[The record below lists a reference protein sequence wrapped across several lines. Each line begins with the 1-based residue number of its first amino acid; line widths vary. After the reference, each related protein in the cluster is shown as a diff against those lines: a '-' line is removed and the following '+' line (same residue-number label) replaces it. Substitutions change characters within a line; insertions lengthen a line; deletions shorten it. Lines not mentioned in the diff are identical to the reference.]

1 MWGDSMFRR
10 RDSWRAIQTAP
21 KHTGGRGDIKAALDT
36 ASTTASGVLPSI
48 IPAYFSSTFRMQQ
61 TLRILAGICLVGILG
76 ASLLRA
82 QNLEESQVGRFQLA
96 ESFLRAAQFERAIGM
111 LESLYEESP
120 GTHVF
125 YERLR
130 EAYESVKRYDAA
142 IALVERKMASESI
155 LTTFLT
161 EKARLLFLKG
171 DEAGARSQWDA
182 AVQTN
187 PTSPSVY
194 LLVYRSL
201 MELRLFDW
209 AIEVLEKG
217 RTAIQN
223 DTLFQT
229 DLAYLYNLTSQ
240 PAKAVE
246 KYLELL
252 SLNQNQL
259 SYVKSQLGQF
269 LNSPEAIQESIVVAQ
284 EGVAREPLNRS
295 YREFLGWLLVEGDQ
309 FRDALEV
316 YRGIDRLEREQGRM
330 LFSFGLVAADGG
342 AWDVALEAFDEV
354 LRRHPESASAPE
366 AMRGLGMMQE
376 KWAETLGERVFD
388 VAGNRLVSNHW
399 DEALATYQRF
409 LIEFPQ
415 HPQYPDVLRRIGT
428 LQQDVFFD
436 LSAAET
442 VLTEVVARYPQTDA
456 ANQAAYDLGR
466 LAVTEGRLEDARIAF
481 TRLLT
486 RLRTGDL
493 ADLARYELAL
503 LHFYQG
509 DFEAAESFTRAMQEN
524 TSTDVANNAIDMKV
538 LLIESMGP
546 DSLNTPLRRFA
557 RIQLLTRQRDYD
569 VAAHQLDDLM
579 AEFGQHALAD
589 DMLMQKAE
597 LQART
602 GMTAEAISTYLQLPL
617 IFPRSFFGA
626 RALLE
631 AAALQVESNEEA
643 AAMQTY
649 QRMLA
654 EYPGSL
660 LIPRVRE
667 AIRRLRGEN
676 V

>member
-1 MWGDSMFRR
+1 MPKLVRIFSALCLTAFLGVSML
-10 RDSWRAIQTAP
+10 Q
-21 KHTGGRGDIKAALDT
+21 
-36 ASTTASGVLPSI
+36 
-48 IPAYFSSTFRMQQ
+48 
-61 TLRILAGICLVGILG
+61 
-76 ASLLRA
+76 A

-96 ESFLRAAQFERAIGM
+96 ESFLRAAQYERAIGM
-111 LESLYEESP
+111 LETLFEESP

-142 IALVERKMASESI
+142 IALVERKMASETSS
-155 LTTFLT
+155 TSYLT

-171 DEAGARSQWDA
+171 DEAGARAQWDA
-182 AVQTN
+182 AIATS
-187 PTSPSVY
+187 PSSPSVY

-217 RTAIQN
+217 RSSIDN

-269 LNSPEAIQESIVVAQ
+269 LTSPESIEESIVVAQ
-284 EGVAREPLNRS
+284 EGVAREPLNRA
-295 YREFLGWLLVEGDQ
+295 YREFLGWLMVEGDQ

-330 LFSFGLVAADGG
+330 LFGFGLIAADGG

-354 LRRHPESASAPE
+354 LRRYPEAASAPE
-366 AMRGLGMMQE
+366 AMRGLGLMQE
-376 KWAETLGERVFD
+376 KWAEELGERVYD
-388 VAGNRLVSNHW
+388 IAGNRLESSHW

-409 LIEFPQ
+409 LIEYPQ
-415 HPQYPDVLRRIGT
+415 HPQYPDVLRRIGS

-436 LSAAET
+436 LPAAET

-466 LAVTEGRLEDARIAF
+466 LAVTQGRLEDARMAF

-557 RIQLLTRQRDYD
+557 RVQLLARQRDYA
-569 VAAHQLDDLM
+569 VAEHQLDDLM

-589 DMLMQKAE
+589 DMMMQKAE

-602 GMTAEAISTYLQLPL
+602 GQTEAAISTYLQLPL
-617 IFPRSFFGA
+617 LFPRSFFGA
-626 RALLE
+626 RALME
-631 AAALQVESNEEA
+631 AAGLQADEGLEEEA
-643 AAMQTY
+643 MRTY
-649 QRMLA
+649 QRVLT

-660 LIPRVRE
+660 MIPKVRE

>member
-1 MWGDSMFRR
+1 
-10 RDSWRAIQTAP
+10 
-21 KHTGGRGDIKAALDT
+21 
-36 ASTTASGVLPSI
+36 
-48 IPAYFSSTFRMQQ
+48 MQP
-61 TLRILAGICLVGILG
+61 TLRFLTGILL
-76 ASLLRA
+76 ASILWIPVLQA

-96 ESFLRAAQFERAIGM
+96 ESFLRAAQYERAIGM
-111 LESLYEESP
+111 LETLYEESP

-142 IALVERKMASESI
+142 IALVDRKMATESAP
-155 LTTFLT
+155 TSFLA

-171 DEAGARSQWDA
+171 DEAGARAQWDA
-182 AVQTN
+182 AIATN
-187 PTSPSVY
+187 PSSPSVY

-201 MELRLFDW
+201 MDLRLFDW
-209 AIEVLEKG
+209 AIDVLEKG
-217 RTAIQN
+217 RTSMDN
-223 DTLFQT
+223 ETLFQT

-259 SYVKSQLGQF
+259 SYIKSQLSQF
-269 LNSPEAIQESIVVAQ
+269 LTSPEAIEECLVVARD
-284 EGVAREPLNRS
+284 GVAREPLNRA
-295 YREFLGWLLVEGDQ
+295 YREFLGWLLVEGDA
-309 FRDALEV
+309 FREALEV

-330 LFSFGLVAADGG
+330 LFGFGLVAADGG

-354 LRRHPESASAPE
+354 LQRYPEAASAPE
-366 AMRGLGMMQE
+366 AMRGLAMMQE
-376 KWAETLGERVFD
+376 KWAEEVGERVFD
-388 VAGNRLVSNHW
+388 TAGNRLESSHW

-409 LIEFPQ
+409 LIEYPQ
-415 HPQYPDVLRRIGT
+415 HPQYPDVLRRIGA

-436 LSAAET
+436 LPAAET
-442 VLTEVVARYPQTDA
+442 VLTEVVSRYPQTDA
-456 ANQAAYDLGR
+456 ADQAAYDLGR
-466 LAVTEGRLEDARIAF
+466 LAVTEGRLEDARMAF

-557 RIQLLTRQRDYD
+557 RIQLLTRQRDYN
-569 VAAHQLDDLM
+569 VAEHQLDDLM
-579 AEFGQHALAD
+579 DEFGQHALAD
-589 DMLMQKAE
+589 DMMMQKAE
-597 LQART
+597 LQARS
-602 GMTAEAISTYLQLPL
+602 GQSEAAISTFLQIPL
-617 IFPRSFFGA
+617 LFPRGFFGA
-626 RALLE
+626 RALMLAADLQTEIGLE
-631 AAALQVESNEEA
+631 EDALR
-643 AAMQTY
+643 TY
-649 QRMLA
+649 QRVLT
-654 EYPGSL
+654 EFPGSL

-667 AIRRLRGEN
+667 SIRRLRGEN